1 MDYYLDITL
10 LPDPEF
16 EKQVLLN
23 ALFSKFHRG
32 MSQTVPGEIGVSF
45 PDFDK
50 RLGVRLR
57 LHGSAE
63 SLDKLMAAGWMKG
76 LGDYTRVSDIQVV
89 PADCQYRTVRRV
101 QAKSA
106 WNKRKRSIAKG
117 WLSEEEA
124 EAKIPDD
131 QQKSLKHLPFLQI
144 KSLSNGNVM
153 RIYVE
158 HGELQ
163 GTPQEGTR
171 NSYGLSS
178 TATIPWF

>member
-63 SLDKLMAAGWMKG
+63 SLDKLMAAGWMPVVMGFTGYGSMFFLAILLG
-76 LGDYTRVSDIQVV
+76 LLLYWRHWGNI
-89 PADCQYRTVRRV
+89 RRLRAGTESKIG
-101 QAKSA
+101 AKS
-106 WNKRKRSIAKG
+106 
-117 WLSEEEA
+117 
-124 EAKIPDD
+124 
-131 QQKSLKHLPFLQI
+131 
-144 KSLSNGNVM
+144 
-153 RIYVE
+153 
-158 HGELQ
+158 
-163 GTPQEGTR
+163 
-171 NSYGLSS
+171 
-178 TATIPWF
+178 